1 MIHQKVNTKSNIW
14 NIKHLYNT
22 LVLENAKKKKD
33 IVKPVDFIAPANRDD
48 DLDIVQLQAPLFW
61 QWEKG

>member
-1 MIHQKVNTKSNIW
+1 MIHQKVNTNLNKW